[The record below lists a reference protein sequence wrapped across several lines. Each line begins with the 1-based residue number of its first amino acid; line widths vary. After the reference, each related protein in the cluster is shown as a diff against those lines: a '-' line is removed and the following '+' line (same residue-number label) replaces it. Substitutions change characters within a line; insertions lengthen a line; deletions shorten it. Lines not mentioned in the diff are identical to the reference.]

1 MLQNFVFEIAAAQC
15 RRRGTVTAMLNALLT
30 PGGPIT
36 KQTLHVDWLKFA
48 ILQNCVKRTAKSQNL
63 FINEFS
69 LYTTQKFYFFQ

>member
-30 PGGPIT
+30 PGGPIM

-48 ILQNCVKRTAKSQNL
+48 ILHNCMK
-63 FINEFS
+63 
-69 LYTTQKFYFFQ
+69 

>member
-30 PGGPIT
+30 PGGSIM

-48 ILQNCVKRTAKSQNL
+48 ILQNCVKGTAKSLNL
-63 FINEFS
+63 LKN
-69 LYTTQKFYFFQ
+69 